1 MAQFESFAR
10 VPGFSPRSVVDT
22 AGQVRERTAKE
33 LEQMRQFFG
42 SRRITDQQR
51 IEDTRFVGQDL
62 QALASLTESGT
73 KYFEAL
79 AKQTAK
85 DKEIGEQWDAWTKG
99 IDDQTIIAEKE
110 AEATAAVQNEAVSAA
125 RQGQDPLVVQRLEE
139 QRKLGRGFQGQKASL
154 IDGRNKYA
162 AYMTNYVASNAPILW
177 QGQYIP
183 ASELLAEGGA
193 GYDQKLDAVIQQG
206 RFDFIKNNGYQYAT
220 KTAFVEIL
228 APTISSVENNIR
240 LNKTTQSLAQYQKDE
255 AARVDARTRDS
266 VSRVTGPVSLA
277 DLQQVWNESTED
289 YRINNTGLSRRQAN
303 ARAVGVLAR
312 AFVQNNVPGNLEKL
326 KLVQQVPGQKG
337 TELGTLYGPEIQ
349 AAIVEASRDEEQTD
363 TVQANQLEQEL
374 YNKLSQEGLT
384 PETRAAEIDKTV
396 AALNGLNSRIGYLR
410 ARKLAGDSGTLVL
423 DPNSNVNDARLEQQ
437 IVSGDLPDYETT
449 INAGRA
455 GRYSPEAIKKFE
467 DAYSQ
472 KRKAGNPIVKETFDG
487 YQESLDRQVE
497 QRLGLKKD
505 PQGKLNIVGRLL
517 SYVDYPTAA
526 ALSTAIN
533 RDLVIQRDRILRN
546 SLETDP
552 EKLSAELDAKLSAW
566 EKANLYTA
574 GGKYYLNGFWLDDP
588 RNATDK
594 KIGPKKYK
602 AFFDKFKDP
611 KFRSAPSS
619 LPKNLSSSYDPTMP
633 ISAEVAL
640 DYSPSRGDTLF
651 DAVDLDDY
659 KVSWENGVLDR
670 GFINAADSVNMSPL
684 DLINYELAAHQE
696 APYKP
701 KVDTA
706 SISNPKQGAH
716 AFELA
721 GFPSRSAGYLSA
733 AISALTDWSDP
744 QSIELEQWAEQMR
757 LENPRAYRLLMNPN
771 SSDRHMQLAV
781 NELLGPNVPNLSAL
795 AQYLTA

>member
-10 VPGFSPRSVVDT
+10 VPGFRPRSVVDT
-22 AGQVRERTAKE
+22 AGQVREQTARE
-33 LEQMRQFFG
+33 LDQMRQFFA
-42 SRRITDQQR
+42 SRRLTDQQR

-62 QALASLTESGT
+62 QALASLTQSGT
-73 KYFEAL
+73 KYFEDL

-85 DKEIGEQWDAWTKG
+85 DKEIGEQWAAWTEG
-99 IDDQTIIAEKE
+99 IDDQTVAVEKE
-110 AEATAAVQNEAVSAA
+110 AEATAAIQNEAVSSA
-125 RQGQDPLVVQRLEE
+125 REGQDAATVRRLEE
-139 QRKLGRGFQGQKASL
+139 QRRIGRGFQGQKASL

-162 AYMTNYVASNAPILW
+162 AYLTNYVASNAPIMW
-177 QGQYIP
+177 QGRYIA
-183 ASELLAEGGA
+183 ASELLSEGGA
-193 GYDQKLDAVIQQG
+193 GYDQKLDAVIQQA
-206 RFDFIKNNGYQYAT
+206 RFEFIKNNGYQYAT

-228 APTISSVENNIR
+228 APTISASENSIR
-240 LNKTTQSLAQYQKDE
+240 LNKTTQALAQYQKDE
-255 AARVDARTRDS
+255 AAAVDARTRDS

-277 DLQQVWNESTED
+277 DLQQVWNESTDD
-289 YRINNTGLSRRQAN
+289 YRLNNTGLSRRQAN

-312 AFVQNNVPGNLEKL
+312 QFILNNTPGNIEKL

-337 TELGTLYGPEIQ
+337 TELGILYGPEID

-363 TVQANQLEQEL
+363 TVQANQIEENL
-374 YNKLSQEGLT
+374 YNFLSQEGLT
-384 PETRAAEIDKTV
+384 PQARATGIDK
-396 AALNGLNSRIGYLR
+396 AIAELNGLNSRIGFLR

-423 DPNSNVNDARLEQQ
+423 DPNSAVNDARLEQQ
-437 IVSGDLPDYETT
+437 IASGDLPDYETT
-449 INAGRA
+449 INGGKA

-472 KRKAGNPIVKETFDG
+472 KRKAANPIIKETFDG

-517 SYVDYPTAA
+517 SYIDYPTAS
-526 ALSTAIN
+526 ALATAIN

-546 SLETDP
+546 SEQTSP
-552 EKLSAELDAKLSAW
+552 EKLAAELDAKLAAW
-566 EKANLYTA
+566 EKANFYTP
-574 GGKYYLNGFWLDDP
+574 GGKYYLGGFWNADP
-588 RNATDK
+588 REVDDK
-594 KIGPKKYK
+594 DKGKAKYK
-602 AFFDKFKDP
+602 KFFDKFKEAD
-611 KFRSAPSS
+611 FRNAPSS
-619 LPKNLSSSYDPTMP
+619 LPKNLSNSYDPTKP

-640 DYSPSRGDTLF
+640 DYSPTRGDTLF
-651 DAVDLDDY
+651 DSLDLEEY
-659 KVSWENGVLDR
+659 KTAWESGTIDR
-670 GFINAADSVNMSPL
+670 NFINASNSVNMSPL

-706 SISNPKQGAH
+706 SISGPKQGAH

-733 AISALTDWSDP
+733 AISAITDWSDP
-744 QSIELEQWAEQMR
+744 QSIELEKWAEQMR

-781 NELLGPNVPNLSAL
+781 SELLGPDIPNLSAL